1 MNVSSRAAFLSRS
14 TVRIG
19 SGVAAVT
26 LSWAMTT
33 PAHSVTLG
41 HSRVLSKPGE
51 ALAIDVQIRDITAAD
66 RSSLTVGIPPI
77 QAWTEAGLTPPVSLE
92 AMRVAVAQGSQ
103 AASGVI
109 QIRSAQGFE
118 GPVADLLLDV
128 GSATGT
134 QRHQVSL
141 LIPDT
146 RPVHRS
152 ASSADARAALGR
164 PAGADVSD
172 AALDRLAVRK
182 GDNLFALSH
191 RHVPEGVSIYQWM
204 IAVHRANPQAF
215 IGGNINLVKAGAN
228 LSIPDAASMTA
239 LSDRQARRLFRDL
252 TASLS
257 GSGSGQGSSVLAMDA
272 AAGGQVSDSSATTE
286 TQAGAK
292 QDRLRLTVA
301 DEKAGAALAAT
312 GPTESAGAEMATAS
326 EASSARKTGAGSAE
340 THPTDN
346 AGAVSAETRHA
357 DNVGAG
363 SIVGAGDSVKG
374 HGKVGSASVAASD
387 GQQQSLDGSE
397 LVSDDELAVRKD
409 LAETG
414 GRVSQLET
422 NIRNLNQAMQ
432 AQGLAATTL
441 VEDGANEISQTLSVA
456 GKALAEASVGADAI
470 LAVPESAPAKMN
482 KVDKTVSW
490 LQNNL
495 LAIVTIILAVLVLV
509 LAWALRRASGARAGR
524 DGSGGVIT
532 EAMVKEKL
540 DQINLDLAAEDKS
553 VGRMPKD

>member
-1 MNVSSRAAFLSRS
+1 
-14 TVRIG
+14 
-19 SGVAAVT
+19 
-26 LSWAMTT
+26 
-33 PAHSVTLG
+33 
-41 HSRVLSKPGE
+41 
-51 ALAIDVQIRDITAAD
+51 
-66 RSSLTVGIPPI
+66 
-77 QAWTEAGLTPPVSLE
+77 
-92 AMRVAVAQGSQ
+92 VAQGSQ

-141 LIPDT
+141 LMPDT
-146 RPVHRS
+146 RP

-182 GDNLFALSH
+182 GDNLFALSR

-257 GSGSGQGSSVLAMDA
+257 GSGSGPSNSALAMDA

-301 DEKAGAALAAT
+301 DEKAGAALGAT
-312 GPTESAGAEMATAS
+312 GSTE
-326 EASSARKTGAGSAE
+326 GAG
-340 THPTDN
+340 
-346 AGAVSAETRHA
+346 
-357 DNVGAG
+357 
-363 SIVGAGDSVKG
+363 
-374 HGKVGSASVAASD
+374 
-387 GQQQSLDGSE
+387 
-397 LVSDDELAVRKD
+397 
-409 LAETG
+409 
-414 GRVSQLET
+414 
-422 NIRNLNQAMQ
+422 
-432 AQGLAATTL
+432 
-441 VEDGANEISQTLSVA
+441 
-456 GKALAEASVGADAI
+456 
-470 LAVPESAPAKMN
+470 
-482 KVDKTVSW
+482 
-490 LQNNL
+490 
-495 LAIVTIILAVLVLV
+495 
-509 LAWALRRASGARAGR
+509 
-524 DGSGGVIT
+524 
-532 EAMVKEKL
+532 
-540 DQINLDLAAEDKS
+540 
-553 VGRMPKD
+553 